1 MTTDLFDVSAPARR
15 RALMARR
22 RPWLLIVASLLLAV
36 LCAVLWAKWADSR
49 IRAER
54 LQAEIKTVY
63 AEAEALRTQAAR
75 SQQRVLELER
85 ELREI
90 SRAQMA
96 VSPPK
101 PASSRPAAN
110 TDSAN
115 GKRGAKALA
124 GKSPAADPTARRTR

>member
-1 MTTDLFDVSAPARR
+1 MTTDLFDVSVPARR
-15 RALMARR
+15 RAHMAR

-54 LQAEIKTVY
+54 LQAEVKTVY

-90 SRAQMA
+90 SRAQLA
-96 VSPPK
+96 VSPPRSAPSK
-101 PASSRPAAN
+101 PAASADPA
-110 TDSAN
+110 S
-115 GKRGAKALA
+115 GKRSARSPA
-124 GKSPAADPTARRTR
+124 GKSPAADQTARRPR